1 MLVRK
6 KDVED
11 CPRKRMCIIAVVQK
25 KARKAGKE
33 MGMVQLD
40 KSGRTCWAFWS
51 DQDVWDV
58 QDVYLERNERIFKGS
73 AERNLHF
80 KNISFVLMNA
90 GRSFCGNW
98 HNCSSSNLPVF
109 LSKALLVHIYG
120 FVYLYTCCLWLLL
133 CYNSRDNDN
142 LTK

>member
-40 KSGRTCWAFWS
+40 NQYTEPFLGVK
-51 DQDVWDV
+51 
-58 QDVYLERNERIFKGS
+58 
-73 AERNLHF
+73 
-80 KNISFVLMNA
+80 
-90 GRSFCGNW
+90 
-98 HNCSSSNLPVF
+98 CSSRQHGD
-109 LSKALLVHIYG
+109 SK
-120 FVYLYTCCLWLLL
+120 
-133 CYNSRDNDN
+133 D
-142 LTK
+142 